1 MKLIL
6 GILSGVRPAFSLR
19 RAVSQWVV
27 LPLVLVPL
35 LAGCAGQATGEQLP
49 TAVPTPVLAQ
59 KPTYTVQRGTVTRTL
74 RLTGR
79 AAPVQQQD
87 LFFRTDG
94 FVREVYVARGDSV
107 QAGDVLARLDEPEKY
122 ASDIANAQIELEK
135 AKHDLDLLE
144 QEAPLRAA
152 EAQLAMVEA
161 GQAVKEAQ
169 RDRTK
174 MDYNRDSDELVV
186 DKAHTDFLLAK
197 QVLKDA
203 KKAFNEVA
211 HKKQTNPER
220 VMALRALVDA
230 QSVYDRAYAIWNW
243 YLLPWPEDAVDQAD
257 ADLALALAKYDQAK
271 ARWELLQEGPDP
283 YELKLAQARV
293 TDNEARLASA
303 QTALEN
309 IELRAPFDGQV
320 ISIGISPG
328 SQVTAFNAVLTLA
341 DPQALEIV
349 LYPTS
354 DDLAALGV
362 GQMATVQLATRSGAS
377 LSAHVRQ
384 VPFSASASSGSGDQV
399 EDRSVR
405 VELDDA
411 SQSLS
416 LNEAATVVI
425 ELETRSDVLWLPPAA
440 LRTFQGRDFV
450 FIEENGVQRRVDV
463 QLGLHSADRVEIVEG
478 LREEQVV
485 IGQ

>member
-1 MKLIL
+1 MKLL
-6 GILSGVRPAFSLR
+6 FSQSSVLR
-19 RAVSQWVV
+19 STWLYWLAALFLF
-27 LPLVLVPL
+27 LPLLV
-35 LAGCAGQATGEQLP
+35 GCAGQAAGEQMP

-94 FVREVYVARGDSV
+94 FVREIYVARGDSV

-122 ASDIANAQIELEK
+122 TSDIANAQIELEK
-135 AKHDLDLLE
+135 ANHDLELLE
-144 QEAPLRAA
+144 QEAPLKAA

-161 GQAVKEAQ
+161 GQALKDAQ

-174 MDYNRDSDELVV
+174 MDYNRDSEELDV
-186 DKAHTDFLLAK
+186 DKAHTDYLLAK

-203 KKAFNEVA
+203 QKAFNKVA
-211 HKKQTNPER
+211 HKKPTDPER
-220 VMALRALVDA
+220 VIALKALVDA
-230 QSVYDRAYAIWNW
+230 QNVYDRAFAIWNW
-243 YLLPWPEDAVDQAD
+243 YLLPWSEDEVDQAD
-257 ADLALALAKYDQAK
+257 ADLALALAQYDQAK
-271 ARWELLQEGPDP
+271 VRWELLQQGPDP

-293 TDNEARLASA
+293 ADNEARLASA
-303 QTALEN
+303 QKALEN

-320 ISIGISPG
+320 LSIGISSG
-328 SQVTAFNAVLTLA
+328 SQVTAFKGVLTLA
-341 DPQALEIV
+341 DPETLEIV

-354 DDLAALGV
+354 DDLAAIGV
-362 GQMATVQLATRSGAS
+362 GQAATVQLATRSGES

-384 VPFSASASSGSGDQV
+384 IPFSAGASDGDETQV
-399 EDRSVR
+399 DDRSVR
-405 VELDDA
+405 IELDDA
-411 SQSLS
+411 SQSLT

-425 ELETRSDVLWLPPAA
+425 ELETRQDVLWLPPAA

-463 QLGLHSADRVEIVEG
+463 QLGLHSAERVEIVEG

>member
-1 MKLIL
+1 MNLLFGK
-6 GILSGVRPAFSLR
+6 LSGVRSAFLPR
-19 RAVSQWVV
+19 LATLQWFV
-27 LPLVLVPL
+27 LPLLLLPL
-35 LAGCAGQATGEQLP
+35 LAGCAGQAAGEQAP

-144 QEAPLRAA
+144 QDAPLKAA
-152 EAQLAMVEA
+152 EAQLDMVEA

-169 RDRTK
+169 RNRTK
-174 MDYNRDSDELVV
+174 LDYNRDSEELVV
-186 DKAHTDFLLAK
+186 DKAHTDYLLAK

-203 KKAFNEVA
+203 KQAFNKVA
-211 HKKQTNPER
+211 HKKPTHPER

-230 QSVYDRAYAIWNW
+230 QNAYDRAYAIWNW

-271 ARWELLQEGPDP
+271 AHWELLQEGPDP

-293 TDNEARLASA
+293 ADNEARLASA
-303 QTALEN
+303 QKALEN

-320 ISIGISPG
+320 ISVGISPG

-354 DDLAALGV
+354 DDLALLGV
-362 GQMATVQLATRSGAS
+362 GQTATVQLATHSGAS

-384 VPFSASASSGSGDQV
+384 VPFSAGASAANEDQV

-405 VELDDA
+405 VELDDD
-411 SQSLS
+411 SQPLA

-425 ELETRSDVLWLPPAA
+425 ELEIREDVLWLPPAA

-463 QLGLHSADRVEIVEG
+463 QLGLHSAERVEIVEG